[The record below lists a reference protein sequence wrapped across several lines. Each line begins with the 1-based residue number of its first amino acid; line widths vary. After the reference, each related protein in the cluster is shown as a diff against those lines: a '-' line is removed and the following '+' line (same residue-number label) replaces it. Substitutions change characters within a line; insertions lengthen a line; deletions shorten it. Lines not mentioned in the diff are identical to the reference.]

1 MEIINFLEKI
11 IVATVMSL
19 NKLLWGDFINW
30 GGFMEIINFLEKII
44 VATVMSL
51 NKLLWG
57 DFINLQFGETTIGLS
72 IMVLI
77 LLPVGIFF
85 TFKTKF
91 LPFRLFP
98 EMIKVTLEPKVL
110 ILLPVGIFFTFK
122 TKFLPFRLFPEMIKV
137 TLEPKHSNDEKS
149 ISGLQA
155 LIVATAC
162 RVGMGNLAGVAA
174 AISFGGAGA
183 VFWMWVVALFGAA
196 TAFIESTLAQI
207 YKEKDPLYGGFKG
220 GPSYYISRMRLMT
233 EVRTSDLCV
242 EDNLDEADVASTR
255 LEKDPLY
262 GGFKGGPS
270 YYISRMR
277 LMTEVR
283 TSDLCVEDNLDEAD
297 VASTRFGTHFRQSC
311 SFRGIA
317 ILFSLSGLICWAGI
331 SQIVANSVS
340 QSFVNAFNIPVLH
353 TTIALVVI
361 SGIIIFKKNTVV
373 SILDKVVPVMACLY
387 LLLTIFIMVKN
398 IGAIPTMFKEIISQ
412 AFGIKQVVSGG
423 FGAVLM
429 NGVKRGLFSNEAGSG
444 SAPNAAAAADVSH
457 PAKQGLIQSFGVF
470 IDTLFICSCSAF
482 IILLAPKSVTDG
494 LMGMDLLQSA
504 MNYHIGEI
512 GVIFIA
518 VILFLFSF
526 STFLGVMFYSRSILS
541 FLFGDK
547 WWPQNTYKAIG
558 TRTYP
563 IFWSFYRYFI
573 YL

>member
-1 MEIINFLEKI
+1 
-11 IVATVMSL
+11 
-19 NKLLWGDFINW
+19 
-30 GGFMEIINFLEKII
+30 MEIINFLEKII

-72 IMVLI
+72 IM
-77 LLPVGIFF
+77 
-85 TFKTKF
+85 
-91 LPFRLFP
+91 
-98 EMIKVTLEPKVL
+98 VL

-207 YKEKDPLYGGFKG
+207 YK
-220 GPSYYISRMRLMT
+220 
-233 EVRTSDLCV
+233 
-242 EDNLDEADVASTR
+242 
-255 LEKDPLY
+255 EKDPLY

-558 TRTYP
+558 LVMLFFGGIAQYNWVWELGDLGVALMTVFNMMALLPLGNQAIASLKDYEKK
-563 IFWSFYRYFI
+563 
-573 YL
+573 YLKK